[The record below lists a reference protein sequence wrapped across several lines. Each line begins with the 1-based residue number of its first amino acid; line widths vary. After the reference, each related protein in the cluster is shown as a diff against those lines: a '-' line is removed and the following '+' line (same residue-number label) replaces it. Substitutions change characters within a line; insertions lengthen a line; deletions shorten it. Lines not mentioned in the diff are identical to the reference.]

1 MKPKQGQWHLLTGT
15 ILGHRPWSGIFTL
28 DLTGSI
34 H

>member
-15 ILGHRPWSGIFTL
+15 ILGIRSGSGILTL

-34 H
+34 Y